1 MTMQEHLDR
10 IHVAAE
16 ILERARL
23 DLEQARAYGGR
34 KQRIACDERYKDA
47 QRAKTKALA
56 DALAFAKSRRRGSTP
71 TGG

>member
-23 DLEQARAYGGR
+23 DLEQARAM
-34 KQRIACDERYKDA
+34 YKDA